1 MTTSSVSTSS
11 SAAPLV
17 VNGLISGINTTAV
30 IQALLQA
37 YQAPITDLQNQQST
51 LNTNASDYGTINTD
65 LQSLLTA
72 AQALSTSSSW
82 NLMTASSSDSAVAT
96 ATSSPGAQAGTASFT
111 VDQLAQGDVLAS
123 TGSVSSTGEI
133 VTSASS
139 LLVGVGGAALGFSG
153 LAASGSLALGAHT
166 IEVTQSSS
174 AGTVTGSSTLPAST
188 TITTGSND
196 TLDLTVNG
204 TAYTL
209 TLAASPSGGYTPA
222 GLVSAIDSAAQ
233 AAGAGVSASLTP
245 SGALE
250 LSTTEQGSGASL
262 SVTGGDALS
271 TLGLSSGQSGTG
283 TDAVVTVDGTS
294 TTLSAIT
301 PGEQVSL
308 AAPSG
313 SITATIA
320 SSPAASGSLVSTGS
334 ASAALVSTGGGTLED
349 VVQAINASGLA
360 ATATAV
366 QDAQGGY
373 LLQVSANSTGLA
385 GSVSVDSTDFSGGP
399 LVGLTAITQA
409 QDALVTV
416 GGAGGYELSSA
427 TDTFSNILSGT
438 AVTVAST
445 GQATVSVTRDA
456 AGEASKVSS
465 LVSAANQVL
474 SDIQKYAG
482 YDEATK
488 TGGPLM
494 GSSVLENIKQSILS
508 MFASSGG
515 TSSYGNAL
523 AAGITL
529 NSDGTLS
536 FDQSTFES
544 AFQSD
549 PSQVEGL
556 FTAGGTF
563 SPSSPSYAGDVAFVY
578 AGNGTLPGSY
588 DVQISQSATQATDT
602 GSTLSSGTVSASET
616 LSVTAGGQTATYT
629 TTAGESLSQIASG
642 LNQQFGA
649 DGLALTASVVGG
661 GTQLELQT
669 SAYGS
674 AASFQVS
681 STNTASGTTGL
692 AGGTANTPTTYTG
705 SDVQGTIDGVAATG
719 SGQFLSAPTSDPT
732 LAGLTLQVTATG
744 ISSTTDL
751 GTFTYTPGLAQQLQ
765 TLASEASD
773 PTTGWVTTAINSL
786 TAESQGLNGQIANYQ
801 QLESSQQT
809 LLQNEFAKMEAT
821 LGQLKSESSAL
832 SSQIA
837 QLP

>member
-1 MTTSSVSTSS
+1 MTTSSVSTTSS
-11 SAAPLV
+11 SAPLV
-17 VNGLISGINTTAV
+17 VNGLVSGINTSAV

-37 YQAPITDLQNQQST
+37 YQVPITDLQNQQST
-51 LNTNASDYGTINTD
+51 LNTNASDYGAINTD

-82 NLMTASSSDSAVAT
+82 NLMTASSSDTAVAS

-111 VDQLAQGDVLAS
+111 VDQLAQGNVLAS
-123 TGSVSSTGEI
+123 TGTVSSTGEI

-153 LAASGSLALGAHT
+153 LAASGSLALGSHT
-166 IEVTQSSS
+166 IDVTQSSS
-174 AGTVTGSSTLPAST
+174 AGSVTGSSALSSST

-196 TLDLTVNG
+196 TLDLSVNG
-204 TAYTL
+204 TAYAL
-209 TLAASPSGGYTPA
+209 TLGASPSGGYTPQA
-222 GLVSAIDSAAQ
+222 LVDAINSAAT
-233 AAGAGVSASLTP
+233 AAGAGVTASLT
-245 SGALE
+245 SAGALE
-250 LSTTEQGSGASL
+250 LSTTEQGSAASL
-262 SVTGGDALS
+262 SVTGGDAAS
-271 TLGLSSGQSGTG
+271 TLGLSAGQSGTG

-313 SITATIA
+313 AITATVA
-320 SSPAASGSLVSTGS
+320 SSPGETGSLVTAGS
-334 ASAALVSTGGGTLED
+334 ATADLVSTGGGTLSD
-349 VVQAINASGLA
+349 VVQAIDSSGLA

-373 LLQVSANSTGLA
+373 LLQVSANNTGLA
-385 GSVSVDSTDFSGGP
+385 GAVSVDPTDFSGGP
-399 LVGLTAITQA
+399 LAGLATIAQA

-416 GGAGGYELSSA
+416 GGTGGYQLSSA
-427 TDTFSNILSGT
+427 TNTFSNILSGT

-445 GQATVSVTRDA
+445 GQATVSVTRDVS
-456 AGEASKVSS
+456 GEASNVSS

-482 YDEATK
+482 YNEATK

-494 GSSVLENIKQSILS
+494 GSSVLENIQQSILS
-508 MFASSGG
+508 MFASTAG
-515 TSSYGNAL
+515 TSGYGNSL
-523 AAGITL
+523 IAGISVG
-529 NSDGTLS
+529 SDGTLS
-536 FDQSTFES
+536 FDKSKFES
-544 AFQSD
+544 AFQSN

-563 SPSSPSYAGDVAFVY
+563 SPASPGYAGDVSFVY
-578 AGNGTLPGSY
+578 AGNGTQAGSY
-588 DVQISQSATQATDT
+588 AVQISQSATQATDT
-602 GSTLSSGTVSASET
+602 GSTLSSGTVSTAET
-616 LSVTAGGQTATYT
+616 LSVTAAGQTATYST
-629 TTAGESLSQIASG
+629 TVGESLSQIASG
-642 LNQQFGA
+642 LNQQFA
-649 DGLALTASVVGG
+649 ANGLAVTASVVGS
-661 GTQLELQT
+661 GTQLELQ
-669 SAYGS
+669 SSGYGS

-681 STNTASGTTGL
+681 STATGSGTTGL
-692 AGGTANTPTTYTG
+692 GGPTAGTPTTYTG
-705 SDVQGTIDGVAATG
+705 TDVQGTINGVAATG

-744 ISSTTDL
+744 ISSTTNL
-751 GTFTYTPGLAQQLQ
+751 GTFDYTPGLAQQLQ

-773 PTTGWVTTAINSL
+773 PSTGWVTTAINSL
-786 TAESQGLNGQIANYQ
+786 TAESQGLNGQISNYQ

-809 LLQNEFAKMEAT
+809 LLQNEFAKMEST